1 MFQSNT
7 YVTDDKIL
15 ISTTN
20 KREPAD
26 ETGEYR
32 KLLFPLL
39 TFHLLSLFS
48 ALFLTF
54 FSRFPFPLLSSSL
67 YRSRK
72 SNKINDGDSEL
83 EHVTDTFN

>member
-15 ISTTN
+15 ISTTK

-54 FSRFPFPLLSSSL
+54 FSRFPFPLLSSPLLFSL
-67 YRSRK
+67 PFEK
-72 SNKINDGDSEL
+72 
-83 EHVTDTFN
+83 